1 MNATTL
7 TENQITDIAINI
19 VDDLVLKG
27 YVQDCIDTEDETEFE
42 VQDIIVEHLKKS
54 LTVS

>member
-1 MNATTL
+1 MNTTVM
-7 TENQITDIAINI
+7 TEDQIRDIAINI

-27 YVQDCIDTEDETEFE
+27 YVQDCIDTDDETEFQI
-42 VQDIIVEHLKKS
+42 QDIIVEHLNKN